1 MPGAGSIAAAA
12 EVDACDRK
20 VQEDIIGIS
29 QARQESQQGMERLMQ
44 KARLSKADEIWLQVL
59 IKRERDQVEE
69 LKQLR
74 EEQRQLR
81 EERMLLLRQ
90 I

>member
-1 MPGAGSIAAAA
+1 
-12 EVDACDRK
+12 
-20 VQEDIIGIS
+20 
-29 QARQESQQGMERLMQ
+29 MERLMQ

-59 IKRERDQVEE
+59 SEQEKDQIEE

-90 I
+90 MQGK